1 MKKLGTILLCLMA
14 FSLAGQ
20 TTFSDTVKLKSVLIQ
35 GNKHQHHQ
43 EQLDSAVLSDPQHLN
58 LGDLLSKKS
67 HLFIKSYGIGSL
79 ATISLRGSGSSHT
92 QLNWN
97 GISLNSSMNGS
108 SDLALFPL
116 FFMDEVTLNYGL
128 NSSADGTGGIGGA
141 VNISTVPR
149 FKKQLNLYVSA
160 NYGSYGQR
168 QYNARIKAGNEK
180 FQSITKIIRNTA
192 DNNFN
197 YKDLTQEGFPQRTV
211 KNASFT
217 QKGMMQNFFFKLKKN
232 QLLEANLWW
241 FESERNLPPLI
252 TLRDNTELQKDIA
265 LKSLV
270 KYSKY
275 FNNGTLKITTAYI
288 DDALD
293 YVNERANIQS
303 NSHSKS
309 LRTRAD
315 YEFNWKKIKFHSQVK
330 YNNNRAVADGLS
342 DNVSQNR
349 IEAYTKVKRKISE
362 NFSVNVS
369 TRYLNVLKDGSYF
382 LPQLRVEY
390 QNKKQNSRLFAVVG
404 RNVKYPNLNDL
415 YFHPS
420 GNVNLKAEESES
432 VEIGG
437 SLGKSLFRKKL
448 DVNGSATVFYNNIQ
462 NYIQWEPTAFGF
474 WKPSNLSSVETM
486 GFELFA
492 ELSQQKGTIKKH
504 FSSTYS
510 FTSSKNFE
518 KQHEFDESKGKQL
531 IYIPEHKGNVSL
543 ELEFKGIVFSTNYQ
557 VIGIRYISSDN
568 EEFLPTYS
576 LLDFGM
582 SRRFSLKQ
590 KNSVEISVGIKNT
603 LDTEY
608 QSIEWRPMPNRNYFI
623 KIGYQFKT

>member
-1 MKKLGTILLCLMA
+1 
-14 FSLAGQ
+14 
-20 TTFSDTVKLKSVLIQ
+20 
-35 GNKHQHHQ
+35 
-43 EQLDSAVLSDPQHLN
+43 
-58 LGDLLSKKS
+58 
-67 HLFIKSYGIGSL
+67 
-79 ATISLRGSGSSHT
+79 
-92 QLNWN
+92 
-97 GISLNSSMNGS
+97 
-108 SDLALFPL
+108 
-116 FFMDEVTLNYGL
+116 L
-128 NSSADGTGGIGGA
+128 NSSADVTGGIGGA

-168 QYNARIKAGNEK
+168 QYNARIKAGNKK

-349 IEAYTKVKRKISE
+349 IEAYTK
-362 NFSVNVS
+362 
-369 TRYLNVLKDGSYF
+369 
-382 LPQLRVEY
+382 
-390 QNKKQNSRLFAVVG
+390 
-404 RNVKYPNLNDL
+404 
-415 YFHPS
+415 
-420 GNVNLKAEESES
+420 
-432 VEIGG
+432 
-437 SLGKSLFRKKL
+437 
-448 DVNGSATVFYNNIQ
+448 
-462 NYIQWEPTAFGF
+462 
-474 WKPSNLSSVETM
+474 
-486 GFELFA
+486 
-492 ELSQQKGTIKKH
+492 
-504 FSSTYS
+504 
-510 FTSSKNFE
+510 
-518 KQHEFDESKGKQL
+518 
-531 IYIPEHKGNVSL
+531 
-543 ELEFKGIVFSTNYQ
+543 
-557 VIGIRYISSDN
+557 
-568 EEFLPTYS
+568 
-576 LLDFGM
+576 
-582 SRRFSLKQ
+582 
-590 KNSVEISVGIKNT
+590 
-603 LDTEY
+603 
-608 QSIEWRPMPNRNYFI
+608 
-623 KIGYQFKT
+623 